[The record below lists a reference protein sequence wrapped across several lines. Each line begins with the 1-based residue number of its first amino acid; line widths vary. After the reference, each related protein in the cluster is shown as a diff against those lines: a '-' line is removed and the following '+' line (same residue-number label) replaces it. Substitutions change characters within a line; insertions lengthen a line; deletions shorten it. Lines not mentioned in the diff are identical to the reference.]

1 MKKTELVEA
10 AAVLKALAED
20 WDLVDNAPEIDFLI
34 FVSEDREELDFY
46 PKKSFVAMMER
57 SGLIENPDN
66 GSSVH
71 DTYTYYERDDSVW
84 REVTE
89 SGPIV
94 FQYKITPKGRK
105 LLRDAPKLIGKP
117 IRELRVATSPVET
130 QSKPLKVVTYDR
142 PAIQKLVDTFEQN
155 AIRLIEAALAPKN
168 DLDRT
173 ASSKIGLVCGP
184 RLWATIEADA
194 RRNGLQPAGSLI
206 RQSFSFGGKGAKS
219 ETTETKLKEQPISPP
234 DEARLFWKTLRE
246 KFRIGAPL
254 VITRATSAELTVY
267 PYQEEIENDD
277 FPPPNLAGLTVFF
290 IVESNQSRFIVVVK
304 NVPQDSIDH
313 YRPELSW
320 VESIP

>member
-1 MKKTELVEA
+1 MLTTPRINILFSSLFVASVLCSTLVVEIRGQVRSKTNMKKTELVEA

-142 PAIQKLVDTFEQN
+142 PAI
-155 AIRLIEAALAPKN
+155 
-168 DLDRT
+168 
-173 ASSKIGLVCGP
+173 
-184 RLWATIEADA
+184 
-194 RRNGLQPAGSLI
+194 
-206 RQSFSFGGKGAKS
+206 
-219 ETTETKLKEQPISPP
+219 
-234 DEARLFWKTLRE
+234 
-246 KFRIGAPL
+246 
-254 VITRATSAELTVY
+254 
-267 PYQEEIENDD
+267 
-277 FPPPNLAGLTVFF
+277 
-290 IVESNQSRFIVVVK
+290 
-304 NVPQDSIDH
+304 
-313 YRPELSW
+313 
-320 VESIP
+320 